1 MNKAALLRLRLIYRY
16 AVFSIFISLSI
27 LLTGCVYDPFYYGP
41 PTHSH
46 YYPRY
51 YDYYYYPSAH
61 VYFHF
66 TTGFYYYLDSGVWLK
81 VKMLPPHIKIDARD
95 RVPVQVESDKP
106 YLKFPDHKRHYTP
119 KPTYRVDKER
129 NIKEREANQRWYR
142 EYQQKQ
148 DKNKGQPMDR
158 RRQDRF
164 Q

>member
-1 MNKAALLRLRLIYRY
+1 MNKVALFRLRRFYRY
-16 AVFSIFISLSI
+16 AAFSIFFSLSI

-81 VKMLPPHIKIDARD
+81 VKVLPPHIIIDARD
-95 RVPVQVESDKP
+95 RVRIQTESDKP

-129 NIKEREANQRWYR
+129 NIKEREANKRWFQ

-148 DKNKGQPMDR
+148 DKPKMKPKDKMPRGR
-158 RRQDRF
+158 Y
-164 Q
+164 